1 MTMTDYAAEVEAA
14 RAKVQQQFD
23 AARTRHALLR
33 SAIDGAEGATG
44 TARSSRGEV
53 TVIAGADGTIRSV
66 VFADAHV
73 PASTLGPLV
82 TGTIAEAQQAAR
94 EAAADRIAEAVG
106 DDASIVTQLRT
117 PRGGDDRVR

>member
-1 MTMTDYAAEVEAA
+1 MTDYAAEVEAA

>member
-1 MTMTDYAAEVEAA
+1 MTDYAAEVEAA

-82 TGTIAEAQQAAR
+82 TRTIAEAQQAAR

>member
-1 MTMTDYAAEVEAA
+1 MMDYAAEVEAA

-23 AARTRHALLR
+23 EARTRHALLR

-44 TARSSRGEV
+44 TARSARGEV
-53 TVIAGADGTIRSV
+53 TVVAGADGTIRSV
-66 VFADAHV
+66 VLAEANV

-82 TGTIAEAQQAAR
+82 TRTIAEAQQAAR
-94 EAAADRIAEAVG
+94 DAAADRIADAVG
-106 DDASIVTQLRT
+106 EDASIVAQLRT

>member
-1 MTMTDYAAEVEAA
+1 MTDYAAEVEAA

-53 TVIAGADGTIRSV
+53 TVVAGADGTIRSV
-66 VFADAHV
+66 VFADTHV
-73 PASTLGPLV
+73 PATTLGPLV
-82 TGTIAEAQQAAR
+82 TRTIAEAQQAAR

-106 DDASIVTQLRT
+106 DDASIVTQLRA
-117 PRGGDDRVR
+117 PRGGHDRVR